1 MSQKIKQIKYK
12 NEWNSPN
19 IEYQNQE
26 RNWGKKCLKEWGI
39 WMYKNK
45 NYEIA
50 DTMQIPFIFFPL
62 EKGGKKWYSFQG

>member
-1 MSQKIKQIKYK
+1 
-12 NEWNSPN
+12 
-19 IEYQNQE
+19 
-26 RNWGKKCLKEWGI
+26 
-39 WMYKNK
+39 MYKNK